1 MRPVRLLDEDPDLF
15 EAVPAGHRAR
25 AADTCL
31 APVVVVDGGTW
42 NPGRAD
48 AGRGAIGLL
57 ILNGL
62 VLRRLG
68 VGGRFGAELL
78 GAGDLL
84 RPADS
89 TDSSFSTTTA
99 WRVIDQIQ
107 MAVLTAG
114 VAERVARFPSL
125 TGTLVAK
132 ALSRSRRLVVMMAIV
147 HQPRVEVRVHMLL
160 WHLADRWGRVRGEGV
175 LVPLRLSHSVLADL
189 TAAQRP
195 SVTGALQRLYEKGVV
210 RQLEEGWLLCGDP
223 PGEVL
228 EVLAAAEQPL
238 AGPAGERLA

>member
-1 MRPVRLLDEDPDLF
+1 MRPVRLLDEDPDLY
-15 EAVPAGHRAR
+15 EAAPAEHRAR

-31 APVVVVDGGTW
+31 APGMVVEGGTW
-42 NPGRAD
+42 NPELAD
-48 AGRGAIGLL
+48 PAQGAIGLL
-57 ILNGL
+57 VLNGL

-68 VGGRFGAELL
+68 IGGRFGAELL
-78 GAGDLL
+78 GTGDLL

-89 TDSSFSTTTA
+89 TDSSMATTTA
-99 WRVIDQIQ
+99 WRVIGQ
-107 MAVLTAG
+107 MQVAVLTAG
-114 VAERVARFPSL
+114 VAERLARFPSL
-125 TGTLVAK
+125 TGALVAK

-147 HQPRVEVRVHMLL
+147 HHPRVELRVHMLL

-195 SVTGALQRLYEKGVV
+195 SVTGALRRLYEKGLV

-238 AGPAGERLA
+238 PGSARDRAL